1 MGKGLSYLPNLDPGR
16 YTSRMITPDISTR
29 WRELVA
35 RYQQPNTRAAVT
47 QIFTTFVP
55 LIAGIL
61 LMVWAMKIHYGLVL
75 LLAIPTGLLLVRVF
89 IMMHDCGHG
98 SYFASRRWNDIV
110 GFITGVLTFTPY
122 VQWRR
127 DHAIHHATSGNLD
140 KRGLGDV
147 TTLTVKEY
155 LALSPKERFKYRI
168 YRNALVLLVFGPIFL
183 AIKHRLP
190 TPGQLTTAKERLS
203 VHATN
208 LTLAAVAILL
218 GLLGALDE
226 AAMIYLPA
234 FLVAGS
240 TGVWLFYVQHQFE
253 EAYWRPAAEWDYATS
268 ALKGSTYLKL
278 PKVFQW
284 FTGNIGL
291 HHVHHLSPR
300 IPNYTLQKVHDNH
313 PEFQNVP
320 TITPWQGIKALGLKV
335 YDEERKRL
343 IGWRE
348 LRRTRRSA

>member
-1 MGKGLSYLPNLDPGR
+1 MK
-16 YTSRMITPDISTR
+16 TSDISTR

-155 LALSPKERFKYRI
+155 LALSPMERFKYRV
-168 YRNALVLLVFGPIFL
+168 YRNALILLVFGPIFL
-183 AIKHRLP
+183 P
-190 TPGQLTTAKERLS
+190 S
-203 VHATN
+203 
-208 LTLAAVAILL
+208 
-218 GLLGALDE
+218 
-226 AAMIYLPA
+226 
-234 FLVAGS
+234 
-240 TGVWLFYVQHQFE
+240 
-253 EAYWRPAAEWDYATS
+253 
-268 ALKGSTYLKL
+268 
-278 PKVFQW
+278 
-284 FTGNIGL
+284 NIGC
-291 HHVHHLSPR
+291 PR
-300 IPNYTLQKVHDNH
+300 RAK
-313 PEFQNVP
+313 
-320 TITPWQGIKALGLKV
+320 
-335 YDEERKRL
+335 
-343 IGWRE
+343 
-348 LRRTRRSA
+348 

>member
-1 MGKGLSYLPNLDPGR
+1 MSTAEITGK
-16 YTSRMITPDISTR
+16 

-35 RYQQPNTRAAVT
+35 RYQQPDTRAAVT
-47 QIFTTFVP
+47 QMVTTFVP

-61 LMVWAMKIHYGLVL
+61 LMVWAMRIHYGLVL
-75 LLAIPTGLLLVRVF
+75 LLAVPTGLLLVRVF
-89 IMMHDCGHG
+89 IFMHDCGHG
-98 SYFASRRWNDIV
+98 SFFRSRRLNDIV
-110 GFITGVLTFTPY
+110 GFITGVMTFTPY

-127 DHAIHHATSGNLD
+127 DHAIHHATSGNLE
-140 KRGLGDV
+140 KRGYGDV
-147 TTLTVKEY
+147 TTLTVTEY
-155 LALSPKERFKYRI
+155 LGLSPMAKFKYRI
-168 YRNALVLLVFGPIFL
+168 YRNPLMLLVIGPAFL

-208 LTLAAVAILL
+208 ITLVAVAVLL

-226 AAMIYLPA
+226 AAAIYLPA

-240 TGVWLFYVQHQFE
+240 TGVFLFYVQHQFE

-278 PKVFQW
+278 PKVLQW

-300 IPNYTLQKVHDNH
+300 IPNYRLQQVHDNH

-320 TITPWQGIKALGLKV
+320 TIGIWQGIKSLGLKL
-335 YDEERKRL
+335 YDEDRQRL

-348 LRRTRRSA
+348 LRRALKNRSA